1 MTTKN
6 LSELLLSIGCLDD
19 VIETMVDSKSK
30 DQLKEISLRMAKALE
45 PEIKKSLPTNS
56 ITP

>member
-19 VIETMVDSKSK
+19 VIEKMDDSKSK

-45 PEIKKSLPTNS
+45 SEIKIIANK
-56 ITP
+56 